1 MTNGTRLPEAII
13 IGAAIADVLLCP
25 VDEMVFA
32 KGSLP
37 VDSIRMRIGGDA
49 VNEATVLARLGHA
62 PVLATV
68 LGDDGVADF
77 VEAHCLREGIAL
89 HAKRRAGMDTGIN
102 AVLVGPTGER
112 SFITNRNGS
121 LRKLSMEDVLPLFET
136 EAFRQARLVCL
147 ASMFVSPMLTL
158 ADMEEIFLRA
168 KLAGKIV
175 CADSTKRKN
184 GETLADAAGALSH
197 LDYFMPNLDEARLLT
212 GLEKP
217 DDVADALLG
226 VGVKNVALKLGGSG
240 CLLKNG
246 SERHMIPVWP
256 VERCLDTTGAG
267 DTFAAALQAA
277 ILEGRSLAECGAYA
291 NAAASIC
298 VEQLGATTAALER
311 REIDRRIKYILS
323 NV

>member
-1 MTNGTRLPEAII
+1 MKNENRLPEAII

-25 VDEMVFA
+25 VDETVFE

-49 VNEATVLARLGHA
+49 VNEATVLSRLGHA
-62 PVLATV
+62 PMLATV

-77 VEAHCLREGIAL
+77 VGAHCLREGVAL
-89 HAKRRAGMDTGIN
+89 HAARRQGMDTGIN
-102 AVLVGPTGER
+102 AVLVSAAGER

-121 LRKLSMEDVLPLFET
+121 LRRLSMEDVLPVFET

-158 ADMEEIFLRA
+158 ADMEEIFVRA
-168 KLAGKIV
+168 RQAGKIV

-184 GETLADAAGALSH
+184 GETLRDAAGALSQ

-212 GLEKP
+212 GLEAP

-226 VGVKNVALKLGGSG
+226 AGVKNVALKLGGSG

-246 SERHMIPVWP
+246 SERYMIPVWP

-277 ILEGRSLAECGAYA
+277 ILEGRSFAECGAYA
-291 NAAASIC
+291 NAVASLC
-298 VEQLGATTAALER
+298 VEQLGATSAALDGD
-311 REIDRRIKYILS
+311 EIDRRFRYILS
-323 NV
+323 AV